1 MHYSGDINMYVF
13 FKDDKSIF
21 FQRLITLN
29 FNLRLQGYYPKFR
42 LMTIIHICTAFLSLG
57 LIQCRGVEYD
67 ISEKTPKAIPLSE
80 AIPDSNPS
88 SDLIISTR
96 TVHGYPPKQV
106 HEVTIKFQEAVLV
119 IGRPKIPLSNKA
131 YLVYLSGSGTDSL
144 LFEYIQSVGN
154 VVGKDLNDGSS
165 KIIRDGAIQSLATKA
180 DMTPAFISIFFKWK
194 WLK

>member
-42 LMTIIHICTAFLSLG
+42 LMTIIHICNAFLSLG
-57 LIQCRGVEYD
+57 LIQCGGVEHD

-144 LFEYIQSVGN
+144 LFEYIQSVG
-154 VVGKDLNDGSS
+154 KELNDGSPQ
-165 KIIRDGAIQSLATKA
+165 IIRDGAIQSLATKA